1 MCNICAVTGGLKNTH
16 PFFVA
21 KPAKCEVEG
30 RSGFQLESWTQCVSW
45 TWRFGMT
52 PLDPWREGEL
62 YTSSK
67 TNMDTYNIDE
77 DVTASSGN
85 LLNCWV
91 GLQLAAIP
99 SFQNTFS
106 TFLIW
111 PRRAKSTRIYRKPRP
126 IAVQIHVSEIQPTTY
141 CWWKKSQTTT
151 WDVWHP
157 VNSGIFTISTG

>member
-1 MCNICAVTGGLKNTH
+1 MHRHFQGFKQKNTSIYRCKTSETWGWRKIWIPTGKLDTTRFLDLTIRNDSVG
-16 PFFVA
+16 PF
-21 KPAKCEVEG
+21 KG
-30 RSGFQLESWTQCVSW
+30 R
-45 TWRFGMT
+45 RAI
-52 PLDPWREGEL
+52 